1 MDKDGNLKKPV
12 LDALFRSINQHF
24 EWNED
29 DEGHRVDVPVP
40 LDDVVEGLKRKDFN
54 AAVGDQKVAA
64 LSPRLKNP
72 LDPTNMDGTK
82 TFKEM
87 IQKTIGEY

>member
-12 LDALFRSINQHF
+12 LDACFRSMNQHF

-64 LSPRLKNP
+64 LSPR
-72 LDPTNMDGTK
+72 
-82 TFKEM
+82 
-87 IQKTIGEY
+87 